1 MLQSCLGDA
10 LNMAPAG
17 TGIQVIL
24 GTSMAMGIMFLAL
37 YMWDG
42 NICSPVF
49 RGGVAA
55 LVIVPVMY
63 TYVVQRR

>member
-1 MLQSCLGDA
+1 MLCLKGA
-10 LNMAPAG
+10 LNTAPED
-17 TGIQVIL
+17 TGARVIL

-42 NICSPVF
+42 DICSPVF

-55 LVIVPVMY
+55 LVIVPVAHSAVMNSI
-63 TYVVQRR
+63 R